1 MPTTALYA
9 ALLALLFLVLAALV
23 IRLRQELQVALGDA
37 GEKSLNRAI
46 RVHANFAEYVPLAL
60 LLVYFV
66 ETSGAPQLLVHGL
79 GLALLL
85 GRALHA
91 YGVSQTREQLKFRVS
106 GMVATFG
113 VLGVSSLYLLYAYLV
128 L

>member
-9 ALLALLFLVLAALV
+9 ALLAALFLILAVRV
-23 IRLRQELQVALGDA
+23 IRLRQVLQVALGDA
-37 GEKSLNRAI
+37 GEKSLSRAI

-66 ETSGAPQLLVHGL
+66 ETSGAPQPLVHGL
-79 GLALLL
+79 GLALLV
-85 GRALHA
+85 GRTLHA
-91 YGVSQTREQLKFRVS
+91 FGVSQAREQLKFRVS
-106 GMVATFG
+106 GMATTFG

>member
-1 MPTTALYA
+1 MPTVTLYA
-9 ALLALLFLVLAALV
+9 ALLTLLFLVLSVRV
-23 IRLRQELQVALGDA
+23 IRLRQGLQVALGDG

-66 ETSGAPQLLVHGL
+66 GTSGAPQPLVHGL

-91 YGVSQTREQLKFRVS
+91 YGVSQTQEQLKLRVL
-106 GMVATFG
+106 GMAATFG